1 MSEPTQAGTPQ
12 APNAPENKA
21 SPPPAEEAGT
31 NGRRKRVLLGLAAVV
46 LLCGLAW
53 GVYDRLVLAHFEDTD
68 NAYVQGNVVQITPQ
82 IGGTVTAIYAD
93 ETDRVQ
99 AGAPLVQLD
108 GADAE
113 LALAQAEAALGQTV
127 RQVRT
132 LYANN
137 SALEAQVR
145 LREADVAKARTQLAT
160 AEQDVARRQGLAG
173 GGAVSGEE
181 LAHAR
186 AQVTAA
192 QSSLKAAQ
200 AGVSAAQEQLA
211 SNQALTDGTPVAQ
224 HPSVLAAAAKLR
236 EAWLAA
242 HRTLLPAPVSGYV
255 GKRTVQLGQRVAAGT
270 PLLTVVPL
278 GQVWVEAN
286 FKENQ
291 LRRIHIGQP
300 VRLTA
305 DAYGSKVVFNGT
317 ISGLGVSTGAASAL
331 LPAQNATGN
340 WIKVVQRVPV
350 RIALEPGQLKDHPLR
365 VGLSM
370 LARVDVSDQSG
381 PELTDAARAE
391 PLARTAVFAD
401 AGQGAEQRV
410 QQIIARNLGRAAAKG
425 S

>member
-192 QSSLKAAQ
+192 QS
-200 AGVSAAQEQLA
+200 
-211 SNQALTDGTPVAQ
+211 
-224 HPSVLAAAAKLR
+224 R
-236 EAWLAA
+236 
-242 HRTLLPAPVSGYV
+242 
-255 GKRTVQLGQRVAAGT
+255 
-270 PLLTVVPL
+270 
-278 GQVWVEAN
+278 
-286 FKENQ
+286 
-291 LRRIHIGQP
+291 
-300 VRLTA
+300 
-305 DAYGSKVVFNGT
+305 
-317 ISGLGVSTGAASAL
+317 
-331 LPAQNATGN
+331 
-340 WIKVVQRVPV
+340 
-350 RIALEPGQLKDHPLR
+350 
-365 VGLSM
+365 
-370 LARVDVSDQSG
+370 
-381 PELTDAARAE
+381 
-391 PLARTAVFAD
+391 
-401 AGQGAEQRV
+401 
-410 QQIIARNLGRAAAKG
+410 
-425 S
+425 